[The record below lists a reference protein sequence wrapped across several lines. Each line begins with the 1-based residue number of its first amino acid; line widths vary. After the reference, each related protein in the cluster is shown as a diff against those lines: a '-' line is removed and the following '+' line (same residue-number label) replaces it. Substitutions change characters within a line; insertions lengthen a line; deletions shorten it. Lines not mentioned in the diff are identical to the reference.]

1 MQVKYIIIIGCGT
14 LGSSL
19 ANTLSGMG
27 HSIVVIDRNEEAFA
41 SLENEFSGFMI
52 HGDANEF
59 FILKQAKVEKA
70 DIVLSVTDD
79 DNLNIMLSQ
88 ICQKIYHIPDV
99 IARVNKPRSAEVFN
113 KLGIRTICPTLLAVD
128 GFLDSLRNH
137 EPGGDKR

>member
-1 MQVKYIIIIGCGT
+1 MEIKYIIIIGCGT

-27 HSIVVIDRNEEAFA
+27 HSIVIIDKDESAFMT
-41 SLENEFSGFMI
+41 LGNEFSGFMI
-52 HGDANEF
+52 HGDANEI
-59 FILKQAKVEKA
+59 FILRQAKIEKA

-88 ICQKIYHIPDV
+88 IGQRIYNIQEV
-99 IARVNKPRSAEVFN
+99 IARVNKPQSSEIFN

-128 GFLDSLRNH
+128 KFL
-137 EPGGDKR
+137 GDIHGIGSGK